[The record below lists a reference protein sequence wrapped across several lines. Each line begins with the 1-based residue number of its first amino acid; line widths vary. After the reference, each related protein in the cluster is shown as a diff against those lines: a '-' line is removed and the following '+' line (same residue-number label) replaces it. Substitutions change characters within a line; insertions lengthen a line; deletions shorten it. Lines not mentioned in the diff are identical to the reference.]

1 MTSELPRYVT
11 LNSPFSILNCYNSQL
26 SIIMKRIL
34 SLFSLI
40 LAVLTVTAQESI
52 FEGERMKSIN
62 VRDDGSVVARYYA
75 PGATKVEFEYDL
87 GRVPMTKDEHGVWT
101 FTSQPLPTELYRYG
115 FVVDGLS
122 MADPNNCLQA
132 RDIASLRSIFIVPGE
147 KGDLYAVQDVPHGNV
162 SKVWYPSPTL
172 GMEQRR
178 LTVYTPAGY
187 EQGKK
192 KYPVLYLLHGAGGDE
207 EAWSDLGRAA
217 QIMDNLIAQGKAEPM
232 IVVMPNGNA
241 GQTATFSQ
249 RSDNATP
256 SFRGNQGVAG
266 YFEAAFPDIIKY
278 VESNYRVIKKKS
290 ARAICGLSMGGM
302 HTLYTSLNY
311 PDLFD
316 YVGLFSAATGGMGRA
331 EGPHGDIYDDVENK
345 LVRQFKHAPQ
355 LYWIGIGK
363 EDFLYQANVQY
374 RALLDKGGYP
384 YEYYEN
390 DRGHIWPNW
399 RIYLT
404 IFAQRLFK

>member
-1 MTSELPRYVT
+1 
-11 LNSPFSILNCYNSQL
+11 
-26 SIIMKRIL
+26 MKRIL

-178 LTVYTPAGY
+178 LTIYTPAGY

-192 KYPVLYLLHGAGGDE
+192 KYPVLYLQHGYGENETGWVYQGHVARI
-207 EAWSDLGRAA
+207 A
-217 QIMDNLIAQGKAEPM
+217 DNLIHAGKAEPM
-232 IVVMPNGNA
+232 LIVMGNGM
-241 GQTATFSQ
+241 T
-249 RSDNATP
+249 RCEHRRD
-256 SFRGNQGVAG
+256 FRV
-266 YFEAAFPDIIKY
+266 FPDVLLNDLIPYI
-278 VESNYRVIKKKS
+278 ESSFNVYTDS
-290 ARAICGLSMGGM
+290 LHRAMAGLSMGSFQTSVV
-302 HTLYTSLNY
+302 TLTHPDMFSYAGVFSGFVSSPRAGEGNEHLALLKDSETFNKSFRVFYRAMGKADTYFNRFVDDDPMFTGLN
-311 PDLFD
+311 
-316 YVGLFSAATGGMGRA
+316 AQRA
-331 EGPHGDIYDDVENK
+331 EFEGGHEWNVW
-345 LVRQFKHAPQ
+345 RQCIA
-355 LYWIGIGK
+355 
-363 EDFLYQANVQY
+363 DFLP
-374 RALLDKGGYP
+374 K
-384 YEYYEN
+384 
-390 DRGHIWPNW
+390 
-399 RIYLT
+399 
-404 IFAQRLFK
+404 LFK

>member
-1 MTSELPRYVT
+1 
-11 LNSPFSILNCYNSQL
+11 
-26 SIIMKRIL
+26 MKRIL

-162 SKVWYPSPTL
+162 SKVWYPSPAL

-178 LTVYTPAGY
+178 LTIYTP
-187 EQGKK
+187 
-192 KYPVLYLLHGAGGDE
+192 
-207 EAWSDLGRAA
+207 R
-217 QIMDNLIAQGKAEPM
+217 
-232 IVVMPNGNA
+232 
-241 GQTATFSQ
+241 
-249 RSDNATP
+249 
-256 SFRGNQGVAG
+256 
-266 YFEAAFPDIIKY
+266 
-278 VESNYRVIKKKS
+278 
-290 ARAICGLSMGGM
+290 
-302 HTLYTSLNY
+302 
-311 PDLFD
+311 
-316 YVGLFSAATGGMGRA
+316 
-331 EGPHGDIYDDVENK
+331 
-345 LVRQFKHAPQ
+345 
-355 LYWIGIGK
+355 
-363 EDFLYQANVQY
+363 
-374 RALLDKGGYP
+374 
-384 YEYYEN
+384 
-390 DRGHIWPNW
+390 
-399 RIYLT
+399 
-404 IFAQRLFK
+404 RL